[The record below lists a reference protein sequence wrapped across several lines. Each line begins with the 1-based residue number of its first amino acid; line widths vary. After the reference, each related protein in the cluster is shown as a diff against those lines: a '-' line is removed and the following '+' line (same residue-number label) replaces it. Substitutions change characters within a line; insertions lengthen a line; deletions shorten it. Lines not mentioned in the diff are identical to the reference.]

1 LLSYTYSDL
10 ARRLEVANSTARN
23 LLLEAYLRLE
33 VSTRAAAI
41 TKARQMG
48 LITPFQPPPFSE
60 TSLRA

>member
-1 LLSYTYSDL
+1 LLCYTYSDL

-23 LLLEAYLRLE
+23 LLLEAE

-48 LITPFQPPPFSE
+48 LITPFPTPAVF
-60 TSLRA
+60 